1 VKHSSWLTLVVA
13 FSLAFAAP
21 GSIQASAPPP
31 PQSAIQEAL
40 SALKQVAGDSLN
52 IQWSDGVGSVP
63 TFVSGRI
70 PAGKAAPEQAARQ
83 FFAQYGALYAIR
95 DQAQELTLARVD
107 RDDLDMQHVRFNQ
120 TVNGVPVFGGQ
131 MIVHLR
137 GDEIT
142 AVNGKYFSNVSVNTS
157 PRLTQA
163 EALTGVLA
171 DVGDAEAEFR
181 AERSEL
187 VVFVDEAQQPCLAWK
202 INAFSWKNL
211 GNWLYFVDA
220 MSGKVIHKLN
230 QMDTVKTIR
239 IYTANNGSSLPG
251 TLVCGAGTS
260 DPNCTG
266 TSDLVARSA
275 FTNSSMVY
283 DYYKNVLSRLS
294 YDGLDSQLVST
305 VHFCPNST
313 YCPYENAFWNGSQ
326 MTYGDGDTYA
336 QAFDVV
342 AHELTH
348 GVTEFTDNLIY
359 EHQPGALNESWSD
372 VMAVFAGCS
381 AQTGTADCNW
391 LMGDTLAGGIIRDVS
406 DPPAYDD
413 PDHWSD
419 YSWLPLESDNGGVH
433 SNSGIPN
440 KAAYLLTSGGTFH
453 SVAVT
458 GIGYTKTEQIYYRAM
473 QHYLTTYSD
482 FLSTRFSLYAACQ
495 DKIGTYGI
503 TSADCDQVL
512 NAWAAVGVG
521 SLPTTPGPLK
531 VYLPIIMK
539 PVATCSTLN
548 ILNNGG
554 FESGWTSWTTSSNY
568 SGWPVRIT
576 SIKRSGSYSA
586 LLGADRNS
594 VNEQIVQ
601 SLTVPGNAQYMQWTI
616 YAGVASGD
624 STTSAY
630 DKLFLTLLDSTGA
643 PVSPEF
649 WVLDNRYGDGN
660 YSHAYGWYKITLT
673 YNEIQQRNL
682 RVRIRATTDSSAYT
696 AFFIDDVSFV
706 TTCTRYTLDSQG
718 NQLPKP
724 VEVEVERVSRPLLTT
739 QWSLVQP

>member
-13 FSLAFAAP
+13 FSLAFAAS

-31 PQSAIQEAL
+31 PQSAVQAAL

-52 IQWSDGVGSVP
+52 VEWSDGVGSVP

-70 PAGKAAPEQAARQ
+70 PVGKAAPEQAARQ
-83 FFAQYGALYAIR
+83 FFAQYGALYAMR

-107 RDDLDMQHVRFNQ
+107 RDDLDMQHIRFDQ

-142 AVNGKYFSNVSVNTS
+142 AVNGKYFPSVSVGTS

-163 EALTGVLA
+163 EALAGVLA
-171 DVGDAEAEFR
+171 DIGDAEATFN
-181 AERSEL
+181 ADRSGL
-187 VVFVDEAQQPCLAWK
+187 VVYVDETQQPRLAWK
-202 INAFSWKNL
+202 VNAFSEKNL

-220 MSGKVIHKLN
+220 VSGKVIHKLD
-230 QMDTVKTIR
+230 QMDTVKVKA
-239 IYTANNGSSLPG
+239 YTANHQELTSAQLPG
-251 TLVCGAGTS
+251 NFICQDSACTS
-260 DPNCTG
+260 A
-266 TSDLVARSA
+266 SDTDAQYAYSNA
-275 FTNSSMVY
+275 SKVY
-283 DYYKNVLSRLS
+283 DYYKNIHNRLS
-294 YDGLDSQLVST
+294 YNGADSELRST
-305 VHFCPNST
+305 IRYGNN
-313 YCPYENAFWNGSQ
+313 YENAFWTGSPLNQ
-326 MTYGDGDTYA
+326 MVYGDGDTYV

-348 GVTEFTDNLIY
+348 GVTNYTDNLIY

-381 AQTGTADCNW
+381 AQTGTADCTW
-391 LMGDTLAGGIIRDVS
+391 TMGETLNGGAIRDIS
-406 DPPAYDD
+406 DPTLYSD

-440 KAAYLLTSGGTFH
+440 KAAYLLTAGGEFH
-453 SVAVT
+453 SVTVT

-473 QHYLTTYSD
+473 QHYLTIYSD
-482 FLSTRFSLYAACQ
+482 FANARSSLYAACQ

-512 NAWAAVGVG
+512 NAWTAVGIG
-521 SLPTTPGPLK
+521 SLPTTPGPIK
-531 VYLPIIMK
+531 VYLPIVMK
-539 PVATCSTLN
+539 PVPTCSTLN

-554 FESGWTSWTTSSNY
+554 FESGWTSWAISSNY

-601 SLTVPGNAQYMQWTI
+601 SLTVPGTAQYMQWTV

-624 STTSAY
+624 STTTAF
-630 DKLFLTLLDSTGA
+630 DKLFLTLLDSTGVA
-643 PVSPEF
+643 VSPEY

-660 YSHAYGWYKITLT
+660 YGHAYTWYKITLT

-706 TTCTRYTLDSQG
+706 TTCTRYTLDSQSS
-718 NQLPKP
+718 QLPKP
-724 VEVEVERVSRPLLTT
+724 VEVQVERVSEPLLIT
-739 QWSLVQP
+739 QWSSVQP